1 MAHPYPSN
9 GLPPNND
16 RSQPLTTGN
25 RKKQKRRAKQ
35 QAKLNHGSDEALSD
49 HHSHLGQ
56 PPSLPEALS
65 DDDEEDVHAPYTAR
79 PPLNGM
85 NSYPSNDDSVEPS
98 RKKRNKK
105 KKRGS
110 SHHSVYPDHL
120 RPAMHHSPI
129 PHAMPLSSG
138 PMRSAQRSSR
148 QDRIWN
154 TSTQEERERIKQFWL
169 TLSEDERKSL
179 LKIEKEA
186 VLRKMKEQQKHSC
199 SCSVCGR
206 KRIAIEEELE
216 VLYDA
221 YYDELEQYAHH
232 QGSEPGHGMLPPPR
246 SLPPP
251 HLHPSS
257 AVPMPLS
264 THHQQPHHRTS
275 RVHEVMDDEDDDDDD
290 DEEGEEEDEDDEV
303 YSQDM
308 SEEEEEEY
316 SDDAD
321 YNSEEDEDPEDEVP
335 RGIGNEFF
343 NFGNSLTVKGR
354 FALPLICYLQLAEV
368 ISGGILT
375 VADDLL
381 KNDGKKFIEMME
393 QLAERRMQR
402 EQEAQ
407 YAATQPAHTYPSNG
421 HDPPLEDEDYEDD
434 DYEDGSED
442 EFEEDEEEEDEMVT
456 RDNSWEVV
464 TCVTDKVQG
473 GMTEEQRMEEGRRM
487 FQIFAARMFE
497 QRVLTAYREKVAAER
512 QQKLLEELEDEDKKK
527 EEREAKK
534 ARDAEKKK
542 NKKQAQKQA
551 KAEEKARKD
560 AEKAAEEA
568 AAKAVEQAKQ
578 EEAKQKR
585 EEQRKKKEAERK
597 AQEEERQRK
606 EAERLRRQ
614 QEERERQQET
624 ERKLREQKAL
634 EKKQREEARQKER
647 EDREAREKEA
657 KEKKVQADRERKE
670 REAKAKAD
678 KEARIQQTPQM
689 VKRPSQAGMVA
700 VPPGLLSKQASFAMP
715 SPHVPVATPAL
726 PKPSTP
732 AQPRQNSFQGQN
744 ATSPRS
750 QQAPA
755 MAPTKSTSPGGVFN
769 HSMPKSILQKS
780 QNQQPFAQHQPMSP
794 VSQLPPPGMFHQH
807 QNNGFSGFPTSMS
820 GFSGFG
826 APPGPM
832 MHHRP
837 SLPGFANGPFGSGP
851 FQPMHSA
858 NPMPTPPPGMS
869 GLGMMAQGRGYP
881 LDSPP
886 GFQQQMPP
894 VGSPTAPPGFGLTRH
909 SIASHSRTHSSEKN
923 TFDSISSPAPITR
936 PTPIQRPSSIRPNNA
951 DMDGLSKH
959 LGSSALLD
967 DTDDPLPSVPESRR
981 ASAIAGPRGS
991 GMGYGSPVTQPRMD
1005 FLGGNSSWTSPSMFG
1020 AQPGFSPSSSSW
1032 NANSSN
1038 GWPSMPFGG
1047 LGHRSS
1053 GPNRPLTIRLAVC
1066 HACKQLNAREP
1077 TTENYHPVETLLR
1090 QIESNRV
1097 MIDSPITIKEIDAI
1111 CETEGDAQN
1120 GGGFLH
1126 ARHDKSTPGGFAVKF
1141 EPDAGTPGSGRPSHS
1156 LGPIS
1161 SPVPGNSTPATGF
1174 GGATAIGR
1182 GAGFQS
1188 LGSAM
1193 ATSGSS

>member
-1 MAHPYPSN
+1 MAHTQASN
-9 GLPPNND
+9 GLSSTHDPSHP
-16 RSQPLTTGN
+16 TTVN

-35 QAKLNHGSDEALSD
+35 QAKLNHGSDEAFSD
-49 HHSHLGQ
+49 QHSHLSQ

-65 DDDEEDVHAPYTAR
+65 DEDQDNVQLSYSAR
-79 PPLNGM
+79 PPPVNGA

-98 RKKRNKK
+98 RRKRNKK
-105 KKRGS
+105 KKRGGS
-110 SHHSVYPDHL
+110 NHSAYPDHL
-120 RPAMHHSPI
+120 RPAMHQSPLPHSLP
-129 PHAMPLSSG
+129 MSTGPL
-138 PMRSAQRSSR
+138 RSTQRSSR

-169 TLSEDERKSL
+169 TLSEEERKSL

-199 SCSVCGR
+199 SCTVCGR

-232 QGSEPGHGMLPPPR
+232 QSGEPGHGMLPPPR

-257 AVPMPLS
+257 AVPLPLS
-264 THHQQPHHRTS
+264 THHQRSHHRTS
-275 RVHEVMDDEDDDDDD
+275 PVQEIMDDEDDDQ
-290 DEEGEEEDEDDEV
+290 EDEGDEV
-303 YSQDM
+303 DSQGM

-316 SDDAD
+316 SDEEDLYSD
-321 YNSEEDEDPEDEVP
+321 EEDEPEDVP
-335 RGIGNEFF
+335 RGIGNDFF

-354 FALPLICYLQLAEV
+354 PALPLGCNIQMTEV

-402 EQEAQ
+402 EQEAEYQ
-407 YAATQPAHTYPSNG
+407 SAQPSHTYTSNG
-421 HDPPLEDEDYEDD
+421 HEPPLDDEEYDDEEYDEEEYDED
-434 DYEDGSED
+434 SQ
-442 EFEEDEEEEDEMVT
+442 DEEEEDETVT

-542 NKKQAQKQA
+542 NKKLAQKQA

-568 AAKAVEQAKQ
+568 AAKAIEQAKQ
-578 EEAKQKR
+578 EEARQRR

-606 EAERLRRQ
+606 EAERLKRQ
-614 QEERERQQET
+614 QEERERQQEA

-634 EKKQREEARQKER
+634 EKKQKEEARQKER
-647 EDREAREKEA
+647 EEREAREKEA
-657 KEKKVQADRERKE
+657 KEKKAQAERERKE
-670 REAKAKAD
+670 RDAKAKAD
-678 KEARIQQTPQM
+678 REARNQQTPQM
-689 VKRPSQAGMVA
+689 SKRPSQAGMVA
-700 VPPGLLSKQASFAMP
+700 VPPGLLSKQASSNMS

-732 AQPRQNSFQGQN
+732 AQPRQSSFQGQN
-744 ATSPRS
+744 ATSPKS
-750 QQAPA
+750 QQGPA
-755 MAPTKSTSPGGVFN
+755 IAPTKSTSPGSAMN
-769 HSMPKSILQKS
+769 QSMPRTIFQKP
-780 QNQQPFAQHQPMSP
+780 QNQQPFAQHQPISP
-794 VSQLPPPGMFHQH
+794 AGQLPPPSMYPQH
-807 QNNGFSGFPTSMS
+807 QNNGFSGFPTSMA
-820 GFSGFG
+820 GFPGFG
-826 APPGPM
+826 APHGPM

-837 SLPGFANGPFGSGP
+837 SLPGFSNGPFSSGP
-851 FQPMHSA
+851 FQPVHS
-858 NPMPTPPPGMS
+858 NNSMPTPPPGMS
-869 GLGMMAQGRGYP
+869 GLGVMTQGRGFP

-894 VGSPTAPPGFGLTRH
+894 VGSPTAPPGFGPARH
-909 SIASHSRTHSSEKN
+909 SIASHSRTHSSDKN
-923 TFDSISSPAPITR
+923 TFDSVSSPAPITR
-936 PTPIQRPSSIRPNNA
+936 PTPIQRPSTMRPNNS
-951 DMDGLSKH
+951 DVDDLSKH

-981 ASAIAGPRGS
+981 ASAITGPRGF
-991 GMGYGSPVTQPRMD
+991 GSPVFSQNQPRMD
-1005 FLGGNSSWTSPSMFG
+1005 VFGANSSWTSPSMFG
-1020 AQPGFSPSSSSW
+1020 APPGFSTPSSSW
-1032 NANSSN
+1032 NPNASS
-1038 GWPSMPFGG
+1038 GWSSMPFGS
-1047 LGHRSS
+1047 LGHRPS
-1053 GPNRPLTIRLAVC
+1053 GPNRPLTIRIAVC
-1066 HACKQLNAREP
+1066 NACKALSAREP
-1077 TTENYHPVETLLR
+1077 TPDNYHSVETLLR
-1090 QIESNRV
+1090 QIESSRV
-1097 MIDSPITIKEIDAI
+1097 MLDSPITIKEIEAI

-1126 ARHDKSTPGGFAVKF
+1126 ARHEASTPGGFAVKF
-1141 EPDAGTPGSGRPSHS
+1141 EPDAGTPGSGRQSHS

-1161 SPVPGNSTPATGF
+1161 SPVPSHSVPATGF
-1174 GGATAIGR
+1174 GGPTAIGR
-1182 GAGFQS
+1182 GTSFQS

>member
-1 MAHPYPSN
+1 MAQTYASN
-9 GLPPNND
+9 GLSPNHD
-16 RSQPLTTGN
+16 QPHPLTSGN

-35 QAKLNHGSDEALSD
+35 QAKLNNGSDEAFSD

-65 DDDEEDVHAPYTAR
+65 DEDDDDVQVSYPTR
-79 PPLNGM
+79 PPLGNGM

-110 SHHSVYPDHL
+110 SHHSPYPDHL
-120 RPAMHHSPI
+120 RPALHQSPI
-129 PHAMPLSSG
+129 PHSLPIASG
-138 PMRSAQRSSR
+138 PLRSGPRSSR

-169 TLSEDERKSL
+169 TLSEEERKSL

-199 SCSVCGR
+199 SCTVCGR

-232 QGSEPGHGMLPPPR
+232 QGGESGHGMLPPPR

-251 HLHPSS
+251 HFHPSS
-257 AVPMPLS
+257 AVPLPLS
-264 THHQQPHHRTS
+264 THHQQSHHRTS
-275 RVHEVMDDEDDDDDD
+275 PVQEIMDDEDDDQ
-290 DEEGEEEDEDDEV
+290 EDEGDEAD
-303 YSQDM
+303 SQDM

-316 SDDAD
+316 SDEEDD
-321 YNSEEDEDPEDEVP
+321 LYSDEEDEPEDDVP
-335 RGIGNEFF
+335 RGIGNDFF

-354 FALPLICYLQLAEV
+354 PPLPLVCYLQMAEV

-402 EQEAQ
+402 EQEAE
-407 YAATQPAHTYPSNG
+407 YASAQPSHTYTSNG
-421 HDPPLEDEDYEDD
+421 HELPLDDEEYDDEEYEDEEYDED
-434 DYEDGSED
+434 SQ
-442 EFEEDEEEEDEMVT
+442 DEEEEDETVT

-568 AAKAVEQAKQ
+568 AAKAIEQAKQ
-578 EEAKQKR
+578 EEAKQRR

-597 AQEEERQRK
+597 ALEEERQRK
-606 EAERLRRQ
+606 EADRLKRQ
-614 QEERERQQET
+614 QDERERQQEA

-634 EKKQREEARQKER
+634 EKKQKDEARQKER
-647 EDREAREKEA
+647 EEREAREKDI
-657 KEKKVQADRERKE
+657 KEKKAQTDRERKE
-670 REAKAKAD
+670 RDAKAKAD
-678 KEARIQQTPQM
+678 REAKTQQTPQM

-700 VPPGLLSKQASFAMP
+700 VPPGLLSKQASSVMS
-715 SPHVPVATPAL
+715 SPHVPVATPTL

-732 AQPRQNSFQGQN
+732 AQPRQSSFQGQN
-744 ATSPRS
+744 TTSPKS
-750 QQAPA
+750 QQAPP
-755 MAPTKSTSPGGVFN
+755 MVHTKSTSPGNAFN
-769 HSMPKSILQKS
+769 QSMPRSIFQKS
-780 QNQQPFAQHQPMSP
+780 QNQQPFAQHQPISP
-794 VSQLPPPGMFHQH
+794 VSQLPLPTMYPQH
-807 QNNGFSGFPTSMS
+807 QNNGFSGFPTSMT
-820 GFSGFG
+820 GFPGFG
-826 APPGPM
+826 APHGPM

-837 SLPGFANGPFGSGP
+837 SLPGFSNGPFSNGP
-851 FQPMHSA
+851 FQPMHPA
-858 NPMPTPPPGMS
+858 NPMPTPPPGMN
-869 GLGMMAQGRGYP
+869 GLGVMTQGRGYP
-881 LDSPP
+881 LESPP

-909 SIASHSRTHSSEKN
+909 SIASHSRTHSSDKN

-936 PTPIQRPSSIRPNNA
+936 PTPIQRPSSIRPNNS
-951 DMDGLSKH
+951 DMEDLSKH
-959 LGSSALLD
+959 LGSRALLD
-967 DTDDPLPSVPESRR
+967 DTDDSLPSVPESRR
-981 ASAIAGPRGS
+981 ASAITGSRGF
-991 GMGYGSPVTQPRMD
+991 GSPVFSQNQPRMD
-1005 FLGGNSSWTSPSMFG
+1005 VFGANSSWTSPSMFG
-1020 AQPGFSPSSSSW
+1020 APPGLSTPSSSW
-1032 NANSSN
+1032 NPNASS
-1038 GWPSMPFGG
+1038 GWSSMPFGS
-1047 LGHRSS
+1047 LGHRPS
-1053 GPNRPLTIRLAVC
+1053 GANRPLTIRIAVC
-1066 HACKQLNAREP
+1066 NACKALTAREP
-1077 TTENYHPVETLLR
+1077 THDNYHAVETLLR
-1090 QIESNRV
+1090 QIEGSRV
-1097 MIDSPITIKEIDAI
+1097 MLDSPITIKEIEAI

-1126 ARHDKSTPGGFAVKF
+1126 ARHEASTPGGFAVKF
-1141 EPDAGTPGSGRPSHS
+1141 EPDAGTPGSGRHSHS

-1161 SPVPGNSTPATGF
+1161 SPVPGHSVPATGF

-1182 GAGFQS
+1182 GTGFQS

>member
-1 MAHPYPSN
+1 MAHPLAEN
-9 GLPPNND
+9 GLPPIHHH
-16 RSQPLTTGN
+16 PHAPMTGN

-35 QAKLNHGSDEALSD
+35 QAKLNPGSDEAFSD
-49 HHSHLGQ
+49 HHSQPGR
-56 PPSLPEALS
+56 PPSLPEALT
-65 DDDEEDVHAPYTAR
+65 DDEDDEDDLQATYSAR
-79 PPLNGM
+79 PPLGNSM
-85 NSYPSNDDSVEPS
+85 NSYPSNDDSVEPF

-105 KKRGS
+105 KKRRNS
-110 SHHSVYPDHL
+110 NHSVYADHM
-120 RPAMHHSPI
+120 RPPMHHAPL
-129 PHAMPLSSG
+129 PHSMPMSTG
-138 PMRSAQRSSR
+138 AMRSGQHTSR

-199 SCSVCGR
+199 SCTVCGR

-232 QGSEPGHGMLPPPR
+232 QGGEPGHGMLPPPH
-246 SLPPP
+246 SLPPR

-257 AVPMPLS
+257 AVPLPLS
-264 THHQQPHHRTS
+264 THHQHPHHRPN
-275 RVHEVMDDEDDDDDD
+275 RVREVSEYEDDDQ
-290 DEEGEEEDEDDEV
+290 EEEEDDIDDQEL
-303 YSQDM
+303 
-308 SEEEEEEY
+308 SEEEGEEEEY
-316 SDDAD
+316 SD
-321 YNSEEDEDPEDEVP
+321 EEYSDEEEELEDDVP
-335 RGIGNEFF
+335 RGIGNDFF
-343 NFGNSLTVKGR
+343 NFGNSLTVKGM
-354 FALPLICYLQLAEV
+354 FALPLMRDRNRTEV
-368 ISGGILT
+368 TLGGILT

-402 EQEAQ
+402 EQQAEYDSAQ
-407 YAATQPAHTYPSNG
+407 PSHTYTSNG
-421 HDPPLEDEDYEDD
+421 HDPPLDDEEYDDEDY
-434 DYEDGSED
+434 
-442 EFEEDEEEEDEMVT
+442 DEEEYDEDSQDEEDEDEMVT

-512 QQKLLEELEDEDKKK
+512 QQKLLEELDDENKQQQ
-527 EEREAKK
+527 EREAKK

-568 AAKAVEQAKQ
+568 AAKAIEQAKQ
-578 EEAKQKR
+578 EEAKQRR
-585 EEQRKKKEAERK
+585 EAQRRKKEADRR

-606 EAERLRRQ
+606 EVERLKRQ
-614 QEERERQQET
+614 QEERERQQEA

-634 EKKQREEARQKER
+634 EKKQKEEARQKER
-647 EDREAREKEA
+647 EEREAREKEA
-657 KEKKVQADRERKE
+657 KEKKAQAEREKRERE
-670 REAKAKAD
+670 MKAKAD
-678 KEARIQQTPQM
+678 KEARSQQASQM
-689 VKRPSQAGMVA
+689 IKRSSQAGMVA
-700 VPPGLLSKQASFAMP
+700 VPPGLLTKQTSSILS
-715 SPHVPVATPAL
+715 SPHVAVATPAL

-732 AQPRQNSFQGQN
+732 AQPRQSSFQGQN

-750 QQAPA
+750 QQAPTLI
-755 MAPTKSTSPGGVFN
+755 PTKSTSPGHAFN
-769 HSMPKSILQKS
+769 QSMPKSILQKS
-780 QNQQPFAQHQPMSP
+780 QNQQPFSQHQPISP
-794 VSQLPPPGMFHQH
+794 ASQLPLPGMYSQH
-807 QNNGFSGFPTSMS
+807 QNNGFSGFPTSMA
-820 GFSGFG
+820 GFPGFG
-826 APPGPM
+826 APHGPM

-837 SLPGFANGPFGSGP
+837 SLPGFSNGPFGSGP
-851 FQPMHSA
+851 FQPMPPINSMH
-858 NPMPTPPPGMS
+858 TPPPGMS

-881 LDSPP
+881 LESPQ
-886 GFQQQMPP
+886 GFQQQMPA

-909 SIASHSRTHSSEKN
+909 SIASHSRTHSSDKN
-923 TFDSISSPAPITR
+923 TFESISSPAPITR
-936 PTPIQRPSSIRPNNA
+936 PTPIQRPSSIRPNNP

-981 ASAIAGPRGS
+981 ASAITGPRGF
-991 GMGYGSPVTQPRMD
+991 GSPVFTQTQPRMD
-1005 FLGGNSSWTSPSMFG
+1005 VFGANSSWTSPSLFG
-1020 AQPGFSPSSSSW
+1020 APPGFSTPSSSW
-1032 NANSSN
+1032 NPNSSS
-1038 GWPSMPFGG
+1038 GWSSIPFGN
-1047 LGHRSS
+1047 LGHRPS
-1053 GPNRPLTIRLAVC
+1053 GPNRPQSIRIAVC
-1066 HACKQLNAREP
+1066 HACKQLATREP
-1077 TTENYHPVETLLR
+1077 TPDDYHSVETLLR
-1090 QIESNRV
+1090 QIETSRPV
-1097 MIDSPITIKEIDAI
+1097 LDSPIMVKEIEAI
-1111 CETEGDAQN
+1111 CDTEGDAQN

-1126 ARHDKSTPGGFAVKF
+1126 ARQDASTPGGFAVKF
-1141 EPDAGTPGSGRPSHS
+1141 EPDAGTPGSGRHSHP

-1161 SPVPGNSTPATGF
+1161 SPVPGHSVPATGF
-1174 GGATAIGR
+1174 GGPTAIGR
-1182 GAGFQS
+1182 GTSFQS

>member
-1 MAHPYPSN
+1 MAHTQASN
-9 GLPPNND
+9 GLSSTHDP
-16 RSQPLTTGN
+16 SHPLTAGN

-35 QAKLNHGSDEALSD
+35 QAKLNHGSDEAFSDQHSRLS
-49 HHSHLGQ
+49 Q

-65 DDDEEDVHAPYTAR
+65 DEDQDHVQVSYSAR
-79 PPLNGM
+79 PPLVNGA

-110 SHHSVYPDHL
+110 SNQSAYPDHL
-120 RPAMHHSPI
+120 HPAMHQSPLPHS
-129 PHAMPLSSG
+129 L
-138 PMRSAQRSSR
+138 PMSTGTLRSAQRPSR

-169 TLSEDERKSL
+169 TLSEEERKSL

-199 SCSVCGR
+199 SCTVCGR

-232 QGSEPGHGMLPPPR
+232 QSGEPGHGMLPPPR

-257 AVPMPLS
+257 AVPLPLS
-264 THHQQPHHRTS
+264 THHQRPHHRTS
-275 RVHEVMDDEDDDDDD
+275 PVQEIMDDEDDDQ
-290 DEEGEEEDEDDEV
+290 EDEGDEV
-303 YSQDM
+303 DSQGM

-316 SDDAD
+316 SDEEDLYSD
-321 YNSEEDEDPEDEVP
+321 EEDEPEDDIP
-335 RGIGNEFF
+335 RGIGNDFF
-343 NFGNSLTVKGR
+343 NFGNSLTVK
-354 FALPLICYLQLAEV
+354 
-368 ISGGILT
+368 GGILT

-402 EQEAQ
+402 EQEAEYQ
-407 YAATQPAHTYPSNG
+407 SAQPSHTYTSNG
-421 HDPPLEDEDYEDD
+421 HEPPLDDEEYDDEEYDEEEYDED
-434 DYEDGSED
+434 SQ
-442 EFEEDEEEEDEMVT
+442 DEEEEDET
-456 RDNSWEVV
+456 
-464 TCVTDKVQG
+464 G

-542 NKKQAQKQA
+542 NKKLAQKQA

-568 AAKAVEQAKQ
+568 AAKAIEQAKQ
-578 EEAKQKR
+578 EEARQRR

-606 EAERLRRQ
+606 EAERLKRQ
-614 QEERERQQET
+614 QEERERQQEA
-624 ERKLREQKAL
+624 ERRLREQKAL
-634 EKKQREEARQKER
+634 EKKQKEEARQKER
-647 EDREAREKEA
+647 EEREAREKEA
-657 KEKKVQADRERKE
+657 KEKKAQAERERKE
-670 REAKAKAD
+670 RDAKAKAER
-678 KEARIQQTPQM
+678 EARNQQTPQM

-700 VPPGLLSKQASFAMP
+700 VPPGLLSKQASSGMS
-715 SPHVPVATPAL
+715 SPHVPVATPTL

-732 AQPRQNSFQGQN
+732 AQPRQGSFQGQN
-744 ATSPRS
+744 ATSPKT
-750 QQAPA
+750 QQGPPIAPA
-755 MAPTKSTSPGGVFN
+755 KSTSPGTALN
-769 HSMPKSILQKS
+769 QSMPRTIFQKP
-780 QNQQPFAQHQPMSP
+780 QNQQPFAQHQPISP
-794 VSQLPPPGMFHQH
+794 AGQLPPPSMYPQH
-807 QNNGFSGFPTSMS
+807 QNNGFSGFPTSMA
-820 GFSGFG
+820 GFPGFG
-826 APPGPM
+826 APHGPA

-837 SLPGFANGPFGSGP
+837 SLPGFSNGPFGSGP
-851 FQPMHSA
+851 FQPVHS
-858 NPMPTPPPGMS
+858 NNSMPTPPPGMS
-869 GLGMMAQGRGYP
+869 GLGVMTQGRGFP

-894 VGSPTAPPGFGLTRH
+894 VGSPTAPPGFGHARH
-909 SIASHSRTHSSEKN
+909 SIASHSRTHSSDKN
-923 TFDSISSPAPITR
+923 TFDSVSSPAPITR
-936 PTPIQRPSSIRPNNA
+936 PTPIQRPSSMRPNNA
-951 DMDGLSKH
+951 DMDDLSKH

-981 ASAIAGPRGS
+981 ASAITGPRGF
-991 GMGYGSPVTQPRMD
+991 GSPVFSQGQPRMD
-1005 FLGGNSSWTSPSMFG
+1005 VFGANSSWTSPSMFG
-1020 AQPGFSPSSSSW
+1020 APPGFATPSSSW
-1032 NANSSN
+1032 NPNASS
-1038 GWPSMPFGG
+1038 GWSSMPFGS
-1047 LGHRSS
+1047 LGHRPS
-1053 GPNRPLTIRLAVC
+1053 GPNRPLSIRIAVC
-1066 HACKQLNAREP
+1066 NACKALSAREP
-1077 TTENYHPVETLLR
+1077 TPDNYHPVETLLR
-1090 QIESNRV
+1090 QIEGSRV
-1097 MIDSPITIKEIDAI
+1097 MLDSPITIKEIEAI

-1126 ARHDKSTPGGFAVKF
+1126 ARHEASTPGGFAVKF
-1141 EPDAGTPGSGRPSHS
+1141 EPDAGTPGSGRHSHS

-1161 SPVPGNSTPATGF
+1161 PVPNHSVPATGF
-1174 GGATAIGR
+1174 GGPTAIGK
-1182 GAGFQS
+1182 GTSFQS